1 MQNRDLDDYE
11 FLIIPLLKEGLK
23 RTDGIKLKFAGAVLI
38 FIIISVITN
47 SILEF
52 IFPTTGSLANQYIA
66 GILSAP
72 VTVPIAVG
80 LTMFGVSIARD
91 QEIDVPS
98 IFNYYNMM
106 YSIIITYMSITIL
119 VSLGFLFLIVPGIYL
134 SISYLFTYQLVVD
147 KGLGTWEAMELSRK
161 TVTKQWFNFFGLAL
175 LSGIIIVI
183 SAIPLGIGLIW
194 TLPMTYISYGLLYHH
209 LFDDE

>member
-80 LTMFGVSIARD
+80 LTMLGVSIARD